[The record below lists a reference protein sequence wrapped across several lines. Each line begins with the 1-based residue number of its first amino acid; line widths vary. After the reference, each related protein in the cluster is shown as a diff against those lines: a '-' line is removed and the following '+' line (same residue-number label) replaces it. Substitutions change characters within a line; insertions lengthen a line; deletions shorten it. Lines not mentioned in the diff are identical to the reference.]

1 MTRWT
6 LQTAKNRFSE
16 VVERARK
23 EGPQLL
29 TRRGADAVIVLS
41 VDDYRALGGSADS
54 DLVDFFHRSP
64 LREVPGDYFARAGDT
79 DREIDP

>member
-23 EGPQLL
+23 EGPQLI

-41 VDDYRALGGSADS
+41 VDDYRALGGAVDC
-54 DLVDFFHRSP
+54 DLVDFLHRSP
-64 LREVPGDYFARAGDT
+64 LREVPGDHFARADDT
-79 DREIDP
+79 GREIDP